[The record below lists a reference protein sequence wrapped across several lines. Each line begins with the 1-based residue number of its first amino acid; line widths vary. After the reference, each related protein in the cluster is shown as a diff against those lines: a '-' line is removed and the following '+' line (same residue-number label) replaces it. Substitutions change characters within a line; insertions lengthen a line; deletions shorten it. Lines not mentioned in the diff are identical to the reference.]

1 MESDEDLALHR
12 CPRRLSRG
20 SGVGFADDFEM
31 TSFSD
36 EDSKKDPAES
46 VDDRTDAASTENLK
60 SQGNSDIAL
69 EVLHAGDD
77 PSLNALTFR
86 TWFIA
91 YILGIFMEKCT
102 PKSGFI
108 GYWFNP
114 QPFNSKEHTA
124 IIIIA
129 SSASQVAVAIQV
141 IAVQRLY
148 YNNAPSTALS
158 LLIVLSTQCL
168 GYGFAGILRRA
179 VVYPAK
185 MVWPMLLP
193 VSSLLEVLH
202 QEREQPSHR
211 RRIMYWVFTAILLW
225 QFLPGYIM
233 PILSGVSV
241 FCLAN
246 QSSTI
251 FTTIFG
257 GSNRNEGLGLLS
269 LGLDWRF
276 ITSQPLW
283 YPRQTLTNS
292 LIGYIICIALFAA
305 VYYGNAWR
313 AQDFPFLSQL
323 LYSGNSTSS
332 NFILHDQKGAV
343 DEQDLPY
350 FTGTFAI
357 SLFTNSLY
365 ITSTIVHLLLWNWA
379 DIRKAWEFARPQR
392 LRKLMT
398 LSFWTSNPE
407 VVEHDEVVNNPH
419 YQFMRAYKEGPNWW
433 YAVVFITSTVI
444 GLVCIHTANTTLPWY
459 GFFISILLAAILCP
473 FFSAQ
478 AALTGYQGNVQPLM
492 HLLGGFIHPGSP
504 TANLY
509 FTLFG
514 HASTTQALNM
524 TRSLK
529 LGQYAKLPPRITF
542 AAQLLGT
549 VLGAIVSHAAMTAI
563 TADQRSTLLNPPSA
577 NTTAVWSAARPQH
590 LRALATAFGEH
601 GRSLFSPAR
610 RPLPRYALVPLGLL
624 LGPLLPLPAFLLSRL
639 LSPSHAAAV
648 AIARPLN
655 TPLVAASAGVLAA
668 LPSTSAMPAHFAVGL
683 ASQFWLRR
691 HRPGWFAR
699 HNYVVAA
706 AADAG
711 AQACGVLVAL
721 LLRGGLGG
729 WAELPMPAWWGNDVG
744 GNFDRCP
751 AAGDGA
757 AGAGLGVVRD
767 AGGGL

>member
-1 MESDEDLALHR
+1 
-12 CPRRLSRG
+12 
-20 SGVGFADDFEM
+20 M

-36 EDSKKDPAES
+36 EDSKKDLAES
-46 VDDRTDAASTENLK
+46 VDDRTDATSTENLK

-86 TWFIA
+86 TWSIGVGLGAFGAIVNTMFHFRPRILDISQVLLALAA

-114 QPFNSKEHTA
+114 HPFNSKEHTA

-129 SSASQVAVAIQV
+129 SSASQVPIAIQV
-141 IAVQRLY
+141 IAVQKLY

-193 VSSLLEVLH
+193 VNSLLEVLH
-202 QEREQPSHR
+202 QEREKPSHR

-225 QFLPGYIM
+225 QFLPEYIM

-283 YPRQTLTNS
+283 YPLQTLTNN

-332 NFILHDQKGAV
+332 NFILHGQKGAV
-343 DEQDLPY
+343 DEQGLPY

-365 ITSTIVHLLLWNWA
+365 ITSTIVHLLLWNWP
-379 DIRKAWEFARPQR
+379 DIRKAWDFARPQR
-392 LRKLMT
+392 LRKLVT

-433 YAVVFITSTVI
+433 YAAVFITSTII
-444 GLVCIHTANTTLPWY
+444 GLVCIYTANTTLPWY
-459 GFFISILLAAILCP
+459 GFLISILLAAILCP
-473 FFSAQ
+473 FFGAQ
-478 AALTGYQGNVQPLM
+478 AALTGYQGKVQPLM
-492 HLLGGFIHPGSP
+492 HLLGGLIHPGSP

-514 HASTTQALNM
+514 HASITHALNM

-542 AAQLLGT
+542 VAQLLGT
-549 VLGAIVSHAAMTAI
+549 LLGSVISHAVMTAI
-563 TADQRSTLLNPPSA
+563 TADQRSVLLDPPS
-577 NTTAVWSAARPQH
+577 NTAVVWSAARPQH
-590 LRALATAFGEH
+590 LRALATAFGDH
-601 GRSLFSPAR
+601 GLSLFSLAR
-610 RPLPRYALVPLGLL
+610 RPLPRYALIPLGLL
-624 LGPLLPLPAFLLSRL
+624 LGPLLTLPAFFLSRL
-639 LSPSHAAAV
+639 FPSHST
-648 AIARPLN
+648 ITRSLN
-655 TPLVAASAGVLAA
+655 TPLVAASAGVLAT
-668 LPSTSAMPAHFAVGL
+668 LPSTSAMPAYFAVGF

-691 HRPGWFAR
+691 YRPGWFAR

-706 AADAG
+706 AVEAG
-711 AQACGVLVAL
+711 AQVCGVLVTL

-729 WAELPMPAWWGNDVG
+729 WAEVPMPGWWGNNVG

-751 AAGDGA
+751 AAGDA
-757 AGAGLGVVRD
+757 AAGLGMVRD